1 MTGGAAGRP
10 FTRSHFAVIAVVLAT
25 AIRFSGLVHPLPLAL
40 EAGYGLLA
48 LLAFF
53 LGRYRTL
60 RVAGIFLILVAI
72 TDGGTRLFVHLDRQ
86 SFRELSAEHVKLAVD
101 GVTDE
106 ILQTERELDQAGE
119 SVAQALRAMKEPPT
133 QLQLFSL
140 LSRHSGNSSRG
151 ARISTPRNGVEAWAG
166 TDLES
171 DGRREFEFDVTN
183 LYLIRSRTV
192 TAAGQE
198 YSVQQYARI
207 PNMRKVTTEAEQDDW
222 IVSLRFHGGVL
233 QLRGGSRFRI
243 AQRPAAE
250 LWVDVTPRTLA
261 DVLDRARSDGNDIAS
276 LLLALGALTMIVTI
290 ASERSIDDLA
300 LRVSASPRETS
311 EPGQR
316 QDHAKTRSPRSFESE
331 RSSAQATVEA
341 RALANDEVSFSAPS
355 AAPRETPDSKKQD
368 HAETRRRGGR
378 ENEPSWV
385 EPTAPASFSASPRE
399 TSDPGQRQDHAKT
412 RSIENEPPLA
422 APTARARQNTFLLVG
437 LILLAREALI
447 GFTVDDDPWRIFGFD
462 AYASRS
468 LGVFSKSPLDL
479 LFSAAAI
486 LGILFTIF
494 RIVRFRSAV
503 AAMLTRGLL
512 AAAAAYGYTRLAEN
526 LVANSRISSIPDHII
541 PTSLVQGVLLG
552 SLLLLAF
559 AILQFTKHE
568 RPLKPALLG
577 AAMAL
582 AAGAVVLVQR
592 DCLRHEMF
600 FALCALAALSLVL
613 HALVRNRALQMLL
626 CAALAVAIV
635 YPPTQTL
642 ETRSA
647 ERFVAD
653 TYAPLVVGESGQ
665 LRTIIEDTL
674 QREFS
679 SIELSTILPDNLDQV
694 RLDDLAFALWRNSGL
709 SNWHVPA
716 VITISDLNSAVISRF
731 GVGLPQFS
739 ERETPQ
745 VGSEILQVG
754 STTHVLI
761 HHEFDV
767 TNFGSPAG
775 IGAVHVVNPADP
787 GATSFADVYR
797 DFFEAAPD
805 DSVSGLHTQ
814 REPVVYDRNGNAR
827 GTPSFRLP
835 KSPLWYLADMRPGS
849 GRWVTGPPESATR
862 IYLRRTEN
870 ALYAFPVQVATRAER
885 VRRAGG
891 VAIWAIAMMLL
902 AMAVYYLPSMLRF
915 LRGLPRNL
923 DFRTRTSLYLTAV
936 VILPLVVFVLFVR
949 AYLATRLES
958 EYVDRGQTAL
968 NTAQRVIEDYLA
980 DSTTTRP
987 EKILND
993 EVLTWLARVIGHDL
1007 HLYRDDEL
1015 VASSRRD
1022 LFAAHIEARRLPGDV
1037 YSAVVLQGSQLYRAR
1052 RETGPSQF
1060 VEIYSPI
1067 SLARGRNYTLALPF
1081 IVQGRQV
1088 QAQVNDLAT
1097 TIYMLLVFIVLGS
1110 IAVAFRAARTVTR
1123 PVQALVG
1130 SARAIAA
1137 GNFDYEVRPP
1147 NDPDL
1152 RLLVTTFRDMAQSI
1166 REKQDELRHER
1177 DRLQTLLENIN
1188 AAVVVLDGRLRVAA
1202 TNVAARK
1209 LFAIGDHETRRFSGT
1224 FPEVVT
1230 FIARHERRK
1239 PASSEIELMQDDT
1252 LRTFRVSIVPLP
1264 ESDEEMLI
1272 AEDVTEILRSNR
1284 LEAWGEMAR
1293 QVAHEIKN
1301 PLTPIQLTAEHLL
1314 AVAERGDPN
1323 LPAVVRSAVENILRQ
1338 VVVLRETSKEFSDY
1352 ASLRQVKREPV
1363 DLARMLRDLAADYA
1377 NSGERGIEFTAS
1389 IDASTP
1395 RAYAADAR
1403 LLHGAVSNLI
1413 ENAFQAAAPGGS
1425 VTLASRSVDST
1436 VEISVRDSGPGAPPE
1451 LLPRIF
1457 DPYFSTKS
1465 TGTGLGLAIA
1475 RKAVEEHGG
1484 RIWAENLEPGFR
1496 IVVELPAGR
1505 NREVISDQ

>member
-1 MTGGAAGRP
+1 MTGVATGRP

-53 LGRYRTL
+53 LGRDRTL
-60 RVAGIFLILVAI
+60 RVAGVFLILVAI
-72 TDGGTRLFVHLDRQ
+72 TDGATRLFVHLDRQ

-101 GVTDE
+101 GVTQE
-106 ILQTERELDQAGE
+106 ILQTERELDQAAD
-119 SVAQALRAMKEPPT
+119 SVAQALRAMKAPPT
-133 QLQLFSL
+133 RLQLFSL
-140 LSRHSGNSSRG
+140 LSRHAGNSSRG
-151 ARISTPRNGVEAWAG
+151 ASISTPREGVEAWAG
-166 TDLES
+166 TDLET
-171 DGRREFEFDVTN
+171 DGKREFEFDVTN

-192 TAAGQE
+192 TAAGRE

-207 PNMRKVTTEAEQDDW
+207 PNVRKVTTEAEQDDW

-276 LLLALGALTMIVTI
+276 LLLALGTLTTIVMI
-290 ASERSIDDLA
+290 ASDKSIEDLGF
-300 LRVSASPRETS
+300 SAS
-311 EPGQR
+311 
-316 QDHAKTRSPRSFESE
+316 
-331 RSSAQATVEA
+331 
-341 RALANDEVSFSAPS
+341 S
-355 AAPRETPDSKKQD
+355 AAPRETSDPDEKPA
-368 HAETRRRGGR
+368 HAEPRRARR
-378 ENEPSWV
+378 VEHEPS
-385 EPTAPASFSASPRE
+385 PA
-399 TSDPGQRQDHAKT
+399 Q
-412 RSIENEPPLA
+412 
-422 APTARARQNTFLLVG
+422 PTARARRNTFLLVG

-462 AYASRS
+462 VYASRS
-468 LGVFSKSPLDL
+468 LGVFSKSPIDL

-486 LGILFTIF
+486 LGILFTIL

-503 AAMLTRGLL
+503 AAMVTRGLL
-512 AAAAAYGYTRLAEN
+512 AAAAAYGYARLAEN

-541 PTSLVQGVLLG
+541 PTSLAQGVLLG

-559 AILQFTKHE
+559 AILQFTKHD

-577 AAMAL
+577 AAVAL
-582 AAGAVVLVQR
+582 TAGTLMLRQR

-600 FALCALAALSLVL
+600 FALCALVAVSLLL

-626 CAALAVAIV
+626 CAVLAVAIV

-679 SIELSTILPDNLDQV
+679 SIELSTILPDNLGQV
-694 RLDDLAFALWRNSGL
+694 RLDDLAFALWRDSGL

-716 VITISDLNSAVISRF
+716 VITISDVNSAVISRF

-754 STTHVLI
+754 SMTHVLI

-767 TNFGSPAG
+767 TNFGAPAG

-805 DSVSGLHTQ
+805 DSASGLHAQ
-814 REPVVYDRNGNAR
+814 REPVVYDRDGNAR

-835 KSPLWYLADMRPGS
+835 KSPLWYLADLRPGS

-1188 AAVVVLDGRLRVAA
+1188 AAVVVLDGRLRIAA

-1209 LFAIGDHETRRFSGT
+1209 LFAIGDHETRQFSGT

-1239 PASSEIELMQDDT
+1239 PESSEIELMQDDT

-1314 AVAERGDPN
+1314 AVADRGDPN
-1323 LPAVVRSAVENILRQ
+1323 LPVVVRSAVENILRQ

-1363 DLARMLRDLAADYA
+1363 DLAGMLRDLAADYA
-1377 NSGERGIEFTAS
+1377 NSGERGIAFTAS
-1389 IDASTP
+1389 IDPSTP

-1425 VTLASRSVDST
+1425 VTLASRALDST